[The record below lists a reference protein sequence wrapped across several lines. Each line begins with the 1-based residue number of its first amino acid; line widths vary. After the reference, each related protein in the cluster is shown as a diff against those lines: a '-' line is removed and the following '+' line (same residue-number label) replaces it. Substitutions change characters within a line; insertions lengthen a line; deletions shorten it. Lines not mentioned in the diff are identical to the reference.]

1 MRSIPVRQIM
11 KSSRP
16 AAAVAVCLAGLL
28 PVASAQPLFL
38 TEDAAVKRALGN
50 GMHAFFGADYQ
61 QAYDDLTEVVAAGS
75 RDPRALYFRGLA
87 ARRMG
92 RIDEAEADF
101 SEAARLEAAAIGQ
114 WPVSQTLERVQG
126 QDRLA
131 LERHRIR
138 GRIAG
143 IQAGREAELRRYSE
157 LETTQDTYLRRRRP
171 AVGERD
177 PAAPFVTESVNPPP
191 PARVAEEPEPESEMQ
206 DSDDEPQV
214 DGGDPFGNASEK
226 VTPEPEEAVPA
237 ADPIDADEGEPA
249 SPVAEVEGDEPAER
263 EDAPE
268 MAEDPAGDPPAGDA
282 PGDEEFEE

>member
-1 MRSIPVRQIM
+1 MKSIPVRQMI
-11 KSSRP
+11 KSLRP
-16 AAAVAVCLAGLL
+16 AVAAAVCLAGIL
-28 PVASAQPLFL
+28 PVASAQPMVL

-50 GMHAFFGADYQ
+50 GMHAFFGCDYQ

-143 IQAGREAELRRYSE
+143 IQAGREAELRRYSD

-171 AVGERD
+171 AVLERD
-177 PAAPFVTESVNPPP
+177 PAAPFRTEELIPPP
-191 PARVAEEPEPESEMQ
+191 PAL
-206 DSDDEPQV
+206 DSDPDPATEDADDETAEREA
-214 DGGDPFGNASEK
+214 GDPFGSDAGEAA
-226 VTPEPEEAVPA
+226 PAAEEEMDEEEAAEAPA
-237 ADPIDADEGEPA
+237 PDASGE
-249 SPVAEVEGDEPAER
+249 D
-263 EDAPE
+263 D
-268 MAEDPAGDPPAGDA
+268 
-282 PGDEEFEE
+282 FEE

>member
-1 MRSIPVRQIM
+1 MQSISTRPVIASVRQ
-11 KSSRP
+11 
-16 AAAVAVCLAGLL
+16 AVVTAVCLGGVL
-28 PVASAQPLFL
+28 PAAFGQPLLL
-38 TEDAAVKRALGN
+38 TEDAAVKRALGT
-50 GMHAFFGADYQ
+50 GVHAFYACDYQ

-177 PAAPFVTESVNPPP
+177 PAAPFGDEELSPPLPVVTNPT
-191 PARVAEEPEPESEMQ
+191 AGFLEEPEPE
-206 DSDDEPQV
+206 P
-214 DGGDPFGNASEK
+214 
-226 VTPEPEEAVPA
+226 
-237 ADPIDADEGEPA
+237 
-249 SPVAEVEGDEPAER
+249 
-263 EDAPE
+263 
-268 MAEDPAGDPPAGDA
+268 
-282 PGDEEFEE
+282 

>member
-1 MRSIPVRQIM
+1 MNSLPPGPVMASLRQTVV
-11 KSSRP
+11 
-16 AAAVAVCLAGLL
+16 AVACLGGLL
-28 PVASAQPLFL
+28 PAAVGQPLVI
-38 TEDAAVKRALGN
+38 TEDAAVKRALGS
-50 GMHAFFGADYQ
+50 GVHAFFARDYQ

-87 ARRMG
+87 ARQMG

-101 SEAARLEAAAIGQ
+101 SEAARLEAAAVGQ

-171 AVGERD
+171 AALKQD
-177 PAAPFVTESVNPPP
+177 PAVLFGSEELAPPPPVAPNP
-191 PARVAEEPEPESEMQ
+191 PARVEPEMEA
-206 DSDDEPQV
+206 DDPDADPGQRD
-214 DGGDPFGNASEK
+214 DGGNPFEGGAEDPL
-226 VTPEPEEAVPA
+226 PEA
-237 ADPIDADEGEPA
+237 
-249 SPVAEVEGDEPAER
+249 
-263 EDAPE
+263 E
-268 MAEDPAGDPPAGDA
+268 MAEGDDV
-282 PGDEEFEE
+282 FEE

>member
-1 MRSIPVRQIM
+1 MNSIPGRQM
-11 KSSRP
+11 TKSLRL
-16 AAAVAVCLAGLL
+16 AAAAAVCLAGVL
-28 PVASAQPLFL
+28 PVDSAQPIVL
-38 TEDAAVKRALGN
+38 TEDAAVKRALGT
-50 GMHAFFGADYQ
+50 GLHAFFGCDYQ

-143 IQAGREAELRRYSE
+143 MQAGREAEVRRYSE
-157 LETTQDTYLRRRRP
+157 LETTQDTFLRRRRP
-171 AVGERD
+171 AVPDSD
-177 PAAPFVTESVNPPP
+177 PAAPFGVEELNTPRPVIPNPPP
-191 PARVAEEPEPESEMQ
+191 GLESEP
-206 DSDDEPQV
+206 DAAREDD
-214 DGGDPFGNASEK
+214 DP
-226 VTPEPEEAVPA
+226 
-237 ADPIDADEGEPA
+237 DGEPA
-249 SPVAEVEGDEPAER
+249 TPDDPAAAVKDEADE
-263 EDAPE
+263 E
-268 MAEDPAGDPPAGDA
+268 MADEKMVEED
-282 PGDEEFEE
+282 DEFVE